1 MQIYNQ
7 NNEKIICPQLT
18 CIFLIFF
25 YIIILIESYNDSI
38 YIFYISLLIIF
49 IYATIYYI
57 INKGIKYKNYNKYIY
72 GLFISVIYSI
82 VSTLL
87 KISFFIILAILENST
102 EDNNN
107 NDIYEEPSESEDL
120 FLYFIFF
127 VFINIFLDWILT
139 YILICYKKKSN
150 IFVNQ

>member
-87 KISFFIILAILENST
+87 KISFFIILGILENST
-102 EDNNN
+102 EDNN

-120 FLYFIFF
+120 FSFYFFCFYKYIFRLD
-127 VFINIFLDWILT
+127 INI
-139 YILICYKKKSN
+139 YSN
-150 IFVNQ
+150 ML